1 MLWPGVQSVSSVLSF
16 ASGAAQRGA
25 AHIAFESP
33 GFLRDFEVGD
43 RPKQLFEFHAGQQRA
58 AADHSANQCMNTP
71 FSAVQRRV
79 TSLHLWQRSAAQRS
93 VQCSAALRSAVQR
106 SAAQCSACVLGRS
119 VCNQSTALG
128 TALHAGTVE
137 TLVLAAGLGFGSIA
151 SYGFISIGN
160 TEQARPR

>member
-1 MLWPGVQSVSSVLSF
+1 MLCPCVQYASSYRRTQF
-16 ASGAAQRGA
+16 PCKRRGA
-25 AHIAFESP
+25 AHIALESP

-58 AADHSANQCMNTP
+58 AADHSVNKCMNTP

-79 TSLHLWQRSAAQRS
+79 TSLHLWQRSAA
-93 VQCSAALRSAVQR
+93 QR